1 MEQDTRN
8 ILFIERC
15 ETRDGKVGDLREP
28 NARGISTN
36 SGMSPP
42 WEVVNETTFRVVA
55 RVSRERD
62 LWLSRDRWKRG

>member
-1 MEQDTRN
+1 MDTRN

-28 NARGISTN
+28 TARGISTN
-36 SGMSPP
+36 SGMSPS
-42 WEVVNETTFRVVA
+42 WEVVNETTFRVVTG
-55 RVSRERD
+55 VSRERD

>member
-28 NARGISTN
+28 TARGISTN

>member
-28 NARGISTN
+28 TARGISTN

-55 RVSRERD
+55 RISRERD

>member
-1 MEQDTRN
+1 MDTRN

-28 NARGISTN
+28 TARGISTN

-42 WEVVNETTFRVVA
+42 WEVVNETTFRVVTG
-55 RVSRERD
+55 VSRERD

>member
-28 NARGISTN
+28 TARGISTN

-42 WEVVNETTFRVVA
+42 WEVVNETTFRIVA